1 MTPSHRPLRFRAAR
15 PSLRTVLGL
24 PDGITALL
32 FDLDGVLTKTAEVH
46 AAAWKEMFDEVLA
59 AHAGEPGVDSRPFD
73 ETADY
78 LQYVDGKP
86 RYDGVRDFLASR
98 GLHPPEGEA
107 GDDGTVETIIG
118 LGDRKNEAVQRII
131 DTKGV
136 DAYEGSLRYLDV
148 VRASGLKTAVVSSSA
163 NAAAVLKAAGID
175 GYIDVRIDGA
185 VAAAEG
191 IKGKPAPDMFLEAAR
206 RLDAT
211 PETAAVFEDALSGV
225 RSGAAGKFRVVVGVD
240 RGGQPDAL
248 REAGAT
254 VVVDDLADLLPTA

>member
-1 MTPSHRPLRFRAAR
+1 M
-15 PSLRTVLGL
+15 LGL

-59 AHAGEPGVDSRPFD
+59 AHAGEDGVDARPFD
-73 ETADY
+73 AAADY

-86 RYDGVRDFLASR
+86 RYDGVRDFLAAR
-98 GLHPPEGEA
+98 GLHPPEGSP
-107 GDDGTVETIIG
+107 GDDASVETIIG
-118 LGDRKNEAVQRII
+118 LGDRKNDAVQRII
-131 DTKGV
+131 ETDGV
-136 DAYEGSLRYLDV
+136 DPFEGSVRYLEA
-148 VRASGLKTAVVSSSA
+148 VRGAGLATAVVSSSA
-163 NAAAVLKAAGID
+163 NAAAVLRAAKLEHFID
-175 GYIDVRIDGA
+175 ERVDGA

-206 RLDAT
+206 RLGAT
-211 PETAAVFEDALSGV
+211 PDSAAVFEDALSGV
-225 RSGAAGKFRVVVGVD
+225 RSGAAGKFRVVIGVD

-254 VVVDDLADLLPTA
+254 LVVDDLADLLPS